1 MSKYSPTKDCF
12 PLDYLCPNQYSCR
25 NKPPMR
31 LNPYWS
37 LALVSSLSTT
47 HPVCGSH
54 LEAIDSSREYQ
65 VISRDNSVTV
75 RGKMLMTSMC
85 LRPGCCQ
92 APHNV
97 WDAALQ
103 NEAFTGIKY
112 FRHPDPNCSGHWGHK
127 VSTIPSLA
135 QAGNKESGYRKDEAP
150 HTQQTSNQVNDLISI
165 HYSGFLTD
173 KAVSPAPKLRST
185 CLSLPRVG
193 VTDVHATFGTFVV
206 GGGGGWVVGW
216 LSLLF
221 VLFSVLRQ
229 TLTMSPPAH
238 PTPCYAQVQATLCPY
253 SWALG

>member
-1 MSKYSPTKDCF
+1 
-12 PLDYLCPNQYSCR
+12 
-25 NKPPMR
+25 MR

-75 RGKMLMTSMC
+75 RGMMLMTSMC
-85 LRPGCCQ
+85 LRLGCCQ

-103 NEAFTGIKY
+103 NEDFTGIKY

-206 GGGGGWVVGW
+206 GGGWLGSWVVEFIVCFIFCFETD
-216 LSLLF
+216 SHN
-221 VLFSVLRQ
+221 V
-229 TLTMSPPAH
+229 TPSPPH
-238 PTPCYAQVQATLCPY
+238 PLLCSSSGYPMPLLL
-253 SWALG
+253 SPGVTWTIGMQHCARHSCLVGWELLAKHHR